1 MAERETM
8 TKDIYDVSEQ
18 YSFDS
23 VEEGVTIALFEILKE
38 LKILNKTL
46 KQKEKQ

>member
-1 MAERETM
+1 MVEGEAM

-23 VEEGVTIALFEILKE
+23 VEEGVTIVLFEILKE
-38 LKILNKTL
+38 LKTLNKTL